1 VLPRKLH
8 KCHFIAYDVKEL
20 TTLKSV
26 GHVKR
31 LPNVSVEDKVMQS
44 GMVPQLTIATVQ
56 TYCDVRQNVTHWDTN
71 GDSL

>member
-1 VLPRKLH
+1 
-8 KCHFIAYDVKEL
+8 
-20 TTLKSV
+20 V